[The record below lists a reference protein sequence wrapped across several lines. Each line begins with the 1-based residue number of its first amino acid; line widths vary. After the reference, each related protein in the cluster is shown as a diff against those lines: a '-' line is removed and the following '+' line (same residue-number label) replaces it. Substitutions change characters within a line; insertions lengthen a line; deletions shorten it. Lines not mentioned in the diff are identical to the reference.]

1 MEVRWWLHEN
11 DNRTKLDEM
20 GALIAINN
28 YNIYLFRFVLLFLS
42 LLLLDFV
49 VVVAIVNA
57 KVKAN
62 KTMANVVVA
71 AAWIS

>member
-1 MEVRWWLHEN
+1 
-11 DNRTKLDEM
+11 M

>member
-1 MEVRWWLHEN
+1 
-11 DNRTKLDEM
+11 M

-42 LLLLDFV
+42 LLLLV
-49 VVVAIVNA
+49 SA

-62 KTMANVVVA
+62 KTIANVVVA